1 MIEIVVVIIERVDV
15 VRIYI
20 ILYFFFIFN
29 IKYKCY
35 NLFKREVKFNVL
47 LIN

>member
-1 MIEIVVVIIERVDV
+1 MIEIVVVIIEKVDV

-20 ILYFFFIFN
+20 ILYFFFIFD
-29 IKYKCY
+29 IKCKWY
-35 NLFKREVKFNVL
+35 NLFKREVEFNVL